1 MVNLMNAMAHPMN
14 KNVQEL
20 RVNITHDLSIF
31 KFLDGNRP
39 ANPQHVARLVKSI
52 KTYGMLVNPI
62 LVNEKYEIID
72 GQHRFLAA
80 REVGCPV
87 YYIVL
92 KGYALQQVHT
102 LNMNQKNWT
111 KAEFLHGYAN
121 MGLEDYIVLRDFWYK
136 HQWLNLG
143 DAIALCSNITSD
155 FNLTRKPLVAK
166 NGHVQDRSND
176 FLAGTW
182 KIRDLNLAEI
192 NASKLKSI
200 EPFFPEGYRST
211 SFVGTM
217 LMLFNHENYNH
228 DRFLRKLKVQPLALS
243 KQASR
248 EQYKLLIEDI
258 YNYKS
263 RNKVSLRY

>member
-1 MVNLMNAMAHPMN
+1 MVNLMNAMARPMN
-14 KNVQEL
+14 TNVQEI

-31 KFLDGNRP
+31 KILDGNRP

-52 KTYGMLVNPI
+52 KTYGMLINPI

-72 GQHRFLAA
+72 GQHRCLAA

-92 KGYALQQVHT
+92 RGYALEQVHT

-111 KAEFLHGYAN
+111 QTEFLHGYAN
-121 MGLEDYIVLRDFWYK
+121 MGLEDYVILRNFWYK
-136 HQWLNLG
+136 HQWLKLNS
-143 DAIALCSNITSD
+143 AISLCSGISIYVNTS
-155 FNLTRKPLVAK
+155 RVGK
-166 NGHVQDRSND
+166 NGIVDNKTHD
-176 FLAGTW
+176 FKAGTW
-182 KIRDLNLAEI
+182 KVKDIEQANI
-192 NASKLKSI
+192 NAIKLKSI
-200 EPFFPEGYRST
+200 EPYFPDGYHQT
-211 SFVGTM
+211 QFVGTM

-228 DRFLRKLKVQPLALS
+228 DRFLRKLKAQPSALT
-243 KQASR
+243 KQATR